1 MATNRERLLRIAQ
14 RFLASRA
21 DAEDAVQDTYVRALT
36 SCSDRREAQPAW
48 LHTVL
53 RNIAIDLLRRKR
65 LESGHPDSELP
76 AEESLESLLEI
87 RSECQAALR
96 LLLSHVSPA
105 EAAALLLCDVFEFDY
120 EEIARIV
127 GKSNAASR
135 QFLHRARTRA
145 HRAESSADVDDAY
158 VELYWRA
165 IEARDPTL
173 LMEML
178 QGTIVACAQQ
188 PTSTV
193 GGDFRARSSSKLVQV
208 NGRYAIALVLDGVV
222 LCIVPAGTQTTSMS
236 ES

>member
-1 MATNRERLLRIAQ
+1 
-14 RFLASRA
+14 
-21 DAEDAVQDTYVRALT
+21 
-36 SCSDRREAQPAW
+36 
-48 LHTVL
+48 
-53 RNIAIDLLRRKR
+53 
-65 LESGHPDSELP
+65 LESGHTDTELP

-105 EAAALLLCDVFEFDY
+105 EAAVLLLCDVFEFDY
-120 EEIARIV
+120 NEIARIV

-173 LMEML
+173 LMQML
-178 QGTIVACAQQ
+178 QGTIVALAQQ
-188 PTSTV
+188 PTSAV
-193 GGDFRARSSSKLVQV
+193 GGDSRARSSSKLVQV

-222 LCIVPAGTQTTSMS
+222 LCIVPVGTQTTSMS